1 MEGVLWRAGGVY
13 VPGDATDSGAAAAAA
28 NQATVP
34 VDEYHYVA
42 GTGLDDT
49 LLPAALADEKQ
60 LCDDY
65 SGSAV
70 SVSADCTRARYGV
83 L

>member
-1 MEGVLWRAGGVY
+1 M
-13 VPGDATDSGAAAAAA
+13 
-28 NQATVP
+28 P
-34 VDEYHYVA
+34 VDEYHYMA
-42 GTGLDDT
+42 GTGLDDS

-65 SGSAV
+65 IGSAA
-70 SVSADCTRARYGV
+70 SISADCTRARYGV